1 LTVAPLPRLELSPSP
16 VLAAAIAGVHLAAA
30 AGVVLALPGAA
41 GWGIAALMVALG
53 AESARDRALLRAR
66 HSTRVIELCGPDV
79 LVLVLADGRR
89 VSSAVAAGRWVTRYC
104 VALPV
109 RAPWRRTLLVTRAM
123 LGEPSFRLLRLWA
136 RWGRVPGVATGQLPA

>member
-1 LTVAPLPRLELSPSP
+1 MTVAPLLRLELSPSP
-16 VLAAAIAGVHLAAA
+16 VLAAAIIGVHLAAA
-30 AGVVLALPGAA
+30 AGVALALPGAA
-41 GWGIAALMVALG
+41 GWGMAALMLALG

-66 HSTRVIELCGPDV
+66 HSTRAIELCGPDD

-89 VSSAVAAGRWVTRYC
+89 VVSAVGPGRWVTRFC